1 MVPLII
7 FYLHIIGISAA
18 FTSEYQKEDA
28 SSAFLSVGFIVLIF
42 SVGWTISTFVLKY
55 VMSEAGYGLWLNRD
69 ACSLLLLTIGEAI
82 FYYNY
87 YKDENKQLAAK

>member
-1 MVPLII
+1 MIPLII

-18 FTSEYQKEDA
+18 FTSEYQKDGI

-42 SVGWTISTFVLKY
+42 SVGWTISTFMLKY
-55 VMSEAGYGLWLNRD
+55 IISEAGFGMWLNRD
-69 ACSLLLLTIGEAI
+69 AFSLLLLTIGETI

-87 YKDENKQLAAK
+87 FSEEDKYPLEH

>member
-1 MVPLII
+1 MIPLII

-18 FTSEYQKEDA
+18 FTSEYQKDGI

-42 SVGWTISTFVLKY
+42 SVGWTISTFMLKY
-55 VMSEAGYGLWLNRD
+55 IIREAGFGMWLNRD
-69 ACSLLLLTIGEAI
+69 AFSLLLLTIGETI

-87 YKDENKQLAAK
+87 FSEEDKYPLEH

>member
-1 MVPLII
+1 MIPITI

-18 FTSEYQKEDA
+18 FTSEYQKDGI

-42 SVGWTISTFVLKY
+42 SVGWTISTFMLKY
-55 VMSEAGYGLWLNRD
+55 IMSEAGFGMWLNRD
-69 ACSLLLLTIGEAI
+69 AFSLLLLTIGEGI

-87 YKDENKQLAAK
+87 YKDENKQLAVK